1 MFTVPFSIDHFWFSV
16 LYFVLNIQLPPLSN
30 ECGMLAISGL
40 LFLNCIRIL
49 FVSEDTLFY
58 TS

>member
-16 LYFVLNIQLPPLSN
+16 LYFVLNIQLPPLSI